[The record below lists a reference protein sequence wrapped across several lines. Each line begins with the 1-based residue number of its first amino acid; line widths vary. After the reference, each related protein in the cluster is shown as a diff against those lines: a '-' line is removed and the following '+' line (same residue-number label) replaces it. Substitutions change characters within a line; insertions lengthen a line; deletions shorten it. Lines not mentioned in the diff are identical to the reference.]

1 MVKNWKKEIARDL
14 LALGGIPFYFIVV
27 IRAIIGKYTP
37 FVYQLV
43 ITLVVLVILSLIFK
57 NSNQHIARG
66 LILVFF
72 TSLFYKDMLFT
83 IFASLLWL
91 FMILSLFYLKVKIKE
106 IVKGVSFGVISTTMG
121 YYLTLLLI
129 AG

>member
-1 MVKNWKKEIARDL
+1 MIKNWKKEIARDL

-27 IRAIIGKYTP
+27 IRAIIGKYSP

-43 ITLVVLVILSLIFK
+43 LALAVLVILSLIFK
-57 NSNQHIARG
+57 NFNQQIARG

-72 TSLFYKDMLFT
+72 TSLFYNDMLFT
-83 IFASLLWL
+83 IFAFLLWL
-91 FMILSLFYLKVKIKE
+91 FMIYSLFYLKIKNNE
-106 IVKGVSFGVISTTMG
+106 IVKGLLFGVIGITTG
-121 YYLTLLLI
+121 YYLTPFLI

>member
-1 MVKNWKKEIARDL
+1 MIKNWKKEIARDL
-14 LALGGIPFYFIVV
+14 LALGGIPFYFIVL
-27 IRAIIGKYTP
+27 IRAIIGKYSP

-72 TSLFYKDMLFT
+72 TSLFYKDILFT

-91 FMILSLFYLKVKIKE
+91 FMIFSLFYLKVKSKE
-106 IVKGVSFGVISTTMG
+106 IVKGVLFGVISMTMG
-121 YYLTLLLI
+121 YYLTPFLI
-129 AG
+129 VG